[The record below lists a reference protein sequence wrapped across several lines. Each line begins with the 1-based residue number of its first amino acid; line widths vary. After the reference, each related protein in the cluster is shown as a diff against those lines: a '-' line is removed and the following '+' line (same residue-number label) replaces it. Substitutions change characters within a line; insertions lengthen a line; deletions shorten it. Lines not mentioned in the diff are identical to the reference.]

1 MNPQSE
7 DRVQSPEFWDRVVQ
21 LFHFAL
27 ALGPTERVAYL
38 RDAKATESD
47 VVAEVESLIC
57 EHEQTGSFLDSP
69 AYRAALE
76 AANQRSTIN
85 LRRTGDDS
93 QSLIGRVIGRY
104 RVTRVIGRGGMGV
117 VYLAHDA
124 SLGRNVALKL
134 LPPEYTE
141 DEERLRRFKHEAR
154 AASALNH
161 PNILTVHE
169 LGEVEGI
176 HFIAAEF
183 VEGTTLRDRIR
194 GQAMKL
200 SDAVD
205 VAVQVANALEAA
217 HSAGIIHR
225 DIKPENIMLR
235 SDGIVKVLDFGI
247 AKLVERKGMLLESE
261 ALTVPYLETT
271 KGVVLGTPRYM
282 SPEQTRGLALDGR
295 TDIFS
300 LGAVLY
306 EIITGQSP
314 FAGET
319 LEDLRASILKDDPQ
333 PISHYI
339 VEATSELQDTVS
351 KALRKN
357 REERYQNIA
366 ELAVDL
372 SKLKRELKHESSGS
386 MPVKITED
394 CIAEIRKEVLSARSL
409 SDLRIC
415 LFRVEEFLL
424 QHPGHVIA
432 RMLRTQIEDAIVA
445 EQALPSSLRA
455 RPEAAAVRASGSHWL
470 RLLGQLLIIL
480 LGVAMFSITFSLRR
494 DSDGDR
500 YGSFWGWI
508 AIIGIGLSAIAYIL
522 IKYKVFTRLA
532 RNQGIESRWPRQAL
546 LVWLLCGIVI
556 IGSYAFYLIFTR
568 PVVKPI
574 HSLAVLPLINAS
586 SDPDLFYYGKAI
598 TESIINDLSRLSAL
612 RVVPRT
618 TAFRYKGGSGDPQKV
633 GLELGVDA
641 VLTGKVGRRGD
652 TLTFQAELVSV
663 VDGLQLWGERYN
675 RKVSDILALQEEIA
689 NRITENLR
697 IKLTNEERRQLE
709 KYPTKNLEAYQLYLK
724 GRYSWNKRTVEGFG
738 RGIDYFNQA
747 ISKDRK
753 YALAY
758 AGLADSYNL
767 IGSYSELPPKE
778 AFPEARAAAIKA
790 LELDDTLA
798 EAHASLADII
808 ACFYWDWAE
817 AEKECRLAIEL
828 NQNYAAAHQ
837 WYSQYLGRMGRLE
850 EAVREAKL
858 AQKLEPLTPVIDS
871 AVAEAL
877 YWSRRHDE
885 ALQQANKTLE
895 LEPNFDRAHMDLG
908 LIYLQ
913 KVRYDDAI
921 SEFQKA
927 RDLSGGSN
935 DLVALLGY
943 AYGISGNRKKAL
955 NILTE
960 LKALSTQRYVSPLD
974 IALLYMGLGDKT
986 STFEWLEKA
995 YEDRIWVLGLLKVE
1009 PIFDSLRDDS
1019 KFADLLK
1026 RVGLV
1031 P

>member
-319 LEDLRASILKDDPQ
+319 LEDLRASI
-333 PISHYI
+333 
-339 VEATSELQDTVS
+339 
-351 KALRKN
+351 
-357 REERYQNIA
+357 
-366 ELAVDL
+366 
-372 SKLKRELKHESSGS
+372 
-386 MPVKITED
+386 
-394 CIAEIRKEVLSARSL
+394 
-409 SDLRIC
+409 
-415 LFRVEEFLL
+415 
-424 QHPGHVIA
+424 
-432 RMLRTQIEDAIVA
+432 
-445 EQALPSSLRA
+445 
-455 RPEAAAVRASGSHWL
+455 
-470 RLLGQLLIIL
+470 
-480 LGVAMFSITFSLRR
+480 
-494 DSDGDR
+494 
-500 YGSFWGWI
+500 
-508 AIIGIGLSAIAYIL
+508 
-522 IKYKVFTRLA
+522 
-532 RNQGIESRWPRQAL
+532 
-546 LVWLLCGIVI
+546 
-556 IGSYAFYLIFTR
+556 
-568 PVVKPI
+568 
-574 HSLAVLPLINAS
+574 
-586 SDPDLFYYGKAI
+586 
-598 TESIINDLSRLSAL
+598 
-612 RVVPRT
+612 
-618 TAFRYKGGSGDPQKV
+618 
-633 GLELGVDA
+633 
-641 VLTGKVGRRGD
+641 
-652 TLTFQAELVSV
+652 
-663 VDGLQLWGERYN
+663 
-675 RKVSDILALQEEIA
+675 
-689 NRITENLR
+689 
-697 IKLTNEERRQLE
+697 
-709 KYPTKNLEAYQLYLK
+709 
-724 GRYSWNKRTVEGFG
+724 
-738 RGIDYFNQA
+738 
-747 ISKDRK
+747 
-753 YALAY
+753 
-758 AGLADSYNL
+758 
-767 IGSYSELPPKE
+767 
-778 AFPEARAAAIKA
+778 
-790 LELDDTLA
+790 
-798 EAHASLADII
+798 
-808 ACFYWDWAE
+808 
-817 AEKECRLAIEL
+817 
-828 NQNYAAAHQ
+828 
-837 WYSQYLGRMGRLE
+837 
-850 EAVREAKL
+850 
-858 AQKLEPLTPVIDS
+858 
-871 AVAEAL
+871 
-877 YWSRRHDE
+877 
-885 ALQQANKTLE
+885 
-895 LEPNFDRAHMDLG
+895 
-908 LIYLQ
+908 
-913 KVRYDDAI
+913 
-921 SEFQKA
+921 
-927 RDLSGGSN
+927 
-935 DLVALLGY
+935 
-943 AYGISGNRKKAL
+943 
-955 NILTE
+955 
-960 LKALSTQRYVSPLD
+960 
-974 IALLYMGLGDKT
+974 
-986 STFEWLEKA
+986 
-995 YEDRIWVLGLLKVE
+995 
-1009 PIFDSLRDDS
+1009 
-1019 KFADLLK
+1019 
-1026 RVGLV
+1026 
-1031 P
+1031 